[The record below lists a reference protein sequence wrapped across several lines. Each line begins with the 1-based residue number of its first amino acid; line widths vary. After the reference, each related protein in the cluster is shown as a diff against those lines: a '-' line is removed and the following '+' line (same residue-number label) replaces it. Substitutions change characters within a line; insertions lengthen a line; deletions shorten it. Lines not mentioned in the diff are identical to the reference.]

1 MIQRKQTLFLLAAVI
16 AYVVCLFLP
25 VGGIIPEGMCTDT
38 SVHCLGTVSDET
50 GIHFDAT
57 CIPLFLLCAVSA
69 ILSLVTIFMYKNRKL
84 QMNLCG
90 ITLLFSVLW
99 YVDYLVMYFG
109 LVGLENV
116 EGKLQPEFG
125 ACLPLIGL
133 IFVAMARKGVS
144 DDEKLVRAADR
155 IR

>member
-25 VGGIIPEGMCTDT
+25 VASVLPEGLSTDV
-38 SVHCLGTVSDET
+38 SVHCLGTVGNAT
-50 GIHFDAT
+50 GIQFDAT
-57 CIPLFLLCAVSA
+57 CMPLFFLCGVSA
-69 ILSLVTIFMYKNRKL
+69 LLSLLTIFMYKNRKF
-84 QMNLCG
+84 QMTLCS
-90 ITLLFSVLW
+90 IILLFSVLW

-116 EGKLQPEFG
+116 TGEMSLTFG
-125 ACLPLIGL
+125 SCLPLVGIIL
-133 IFVAMARKGVS
+133 VVMARKGVN

>member
-1 MIQRKQTLFLLAAVI
+1 MIQRKQTLFLLAAII

-25 VGGIIPEGMCTDT
+25 VGYIIPAGMGGGTT
-38 SVHCLGTVSDET
+38 VHCLGTVNDGS
-50 GIHFDAT
+50 GIHFDGT
-57 CIPLFLLCAVSA
+57 CIPLFLLCSVSA
-69 ILSLVTIFMYKNRKL
+69 ILSLITIFMYKNRKL

-116 EGKLQPEFG
+116 AGKMQPTFG
-125 ACLPLIGL
+125 ACLPLIGIIL
-133 IFVAMARKGVS
+133 VAMARKGVS

>member
-25 VGGIIPEGMCTDT
+25 IASIEPQGMGMGIT
-38 SVHCLGTVSDET
+38 VHNLGIVNGDN
-50 GIHFDAT
+50 GIQFDST

-69 ILSLVTIFMYKNRKL
+69 VIALVTIFMYKNRKL
-84 QMNLCG
+84 QINLCN
-90 ITLLFSVLW
+90 ICLLFSVLW
-99 YVDYLVMYFG
+99 YIDYLLMLFG
-109 LVGLENV
+109 IIGLENA
-116 EGKLQPEFG
+116 EGKAQVNFG
-125 ACLPLIGL
+125 ACLPLVSIIL
-133 IFVAMARKGVS
+133 VALARKGVN